1 MVVMF
6 LAGDWGGGRGGI
18 MIVFSYMYVFVCIA
32 LADFLSKISF
42 RLQLSVV
49 DSKLL
54 TNFFGPI
61 VADLSYRFT

>member
-1 MVVMF
+1 M
-6 LAGDWGGGRGGI
+6 L
-18 MIVFSYMYVFVCIA
+18 VFSYMYVFVCIA

-61 VADLSYRFT
+61 VADLSYRLM